1 MSTLFLW
8 SISFL
13 RNGNCGRFLS
23 WNGKKNLPICVIFR
37 LKKWKKN
44 FGRKFSAKFK
54 RKKDSQ
60 RREGFSRPPAP
71 NNLPFGVVT
80 FKRHIRK
87 FKNFNFCLEGY
98 TSQENKDKLTLFSA
112 MYIGFFVQQR
122 HDRCFRALTKKN
134 PQFSRFF

>member
-1 MSTLFLW
+1 MEATR
-8 SISFL
+8 IGDH
-13 RNGNCGRFLS
+13 ND
-23 WNGKKNLPICVIFR
+23 
-37 LKKWKKN
+37 
-44 FGRKFSAKFK
+44 
-54 RKKDSQ
+54 KDV
-60 RREGFSRPPAP
+60 P

-122 HDRCFRALTKKN
+122 HDRCFRALTKKKPSFLDLGEQIFLKN
-134 PQFSRFF
+134 